1 MDATLH
7 IVLTAVE
14 IVALVAVLAIFLLVL
29 TGQLRSLAGGLGRV
43 NAIVQAL
50 EGRLAELGRAAGE
63 VNATLDEL
71 AGDLPGVAQK
81 AESLAGRR

>member
-14 IVALVAVLAIFLLVL
+14 IVALVAVLAIFLLLL
-29 TGQLRSLAGGLGRV
+29 TSQLRSLGAGLQRV
-43 NAIVQAL
+43 SAIVQAL
-50 EGRLAELGRAAGE
+50 EGRLAELGRAAAD
-63 VNATLDEL
+63 VNASLDEL

-81 AESLAGRR
+81 AEGLVGRR